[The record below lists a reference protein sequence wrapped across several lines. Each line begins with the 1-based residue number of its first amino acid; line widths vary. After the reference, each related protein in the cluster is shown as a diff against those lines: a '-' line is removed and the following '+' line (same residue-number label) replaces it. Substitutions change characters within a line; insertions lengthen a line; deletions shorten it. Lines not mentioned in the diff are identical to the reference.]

1 MTIFFFALDKSTVLL
16 YAVCMVPVALSYSQ
30 ARQNL
35 ASAIKTCVDDSTPV
49 IISSRQRK
57 VVMMALDE
65 WEAWQETMLQLS
77 SPANVRHLNESLE
90 QKQRGETVVMTP
102 GELVAFMQDDEA

>member
-1 MTIFFFALDKSTVLL
+1 
-16 YAVCMVPVALSYSQ
+16 MVPVALSYSK

-102 GELVAFMQDDEA
+102 GELEAFMQDDEA

>member
-1 MTIFFFALDKSTVLL
+1 
-16 YAVCMVPVALSYSQ
+16 MVPVSLSYSK

-49 IISSRQRK
+49 LITSRQRK
-57 VVMMALDE
+57 VVMMSLDE
-65 WEAWQETMLQLS
+65 WESWQETVLQLS

-90 QKQRGETVVMTP
+90 QKRRGETVVMTP
-102 GELVAFMQDDEA
+102 QELAAFMQDNEA

>member
-1 MTIFFFALDKSTVLL
+1 MTIFFFALDKSTLLL
-16 YAVCMVPVALSYSQ
+16 YAVRMVPVALSYSK